1 MRCSTEKVEDGSRKI
16 GLEVYMWNEGGHQR
30 VGLKEHHCFG
40 QAEGTSETEVGG
52 KLVGLLS
59 VEPKKAEF
67 QGRRSGVGLMLL
79 RGK

>member
-1 MRCSTEKVEDGSRKI
+1 M
-16 GLEVYMWNEGGHQR
+16 EVYVRNEGEHQR
-30 VGLKEHHCFG
+30 VGLKEHHRLG
-40 QAEGTSETEVGG
+40 QAEGTSETAVGG